1 MGILEYIASSALYFI
16 NLHEM
21 TSHLQVQATLKEIKW
36 CFSSTIAHA

>member
-21 TSHLQVQATLKEIKW
+21 TSHWRKSDDVFQAQ
-36 CFSSTIAHA
+36 